1 LSDRPTTQ
9 VAVGIDSQR
18 PTTIVVPE
26 RILFPMRLSFL
37 SPAPDA
43 PQDPERSK
51 SELVDEAMECY
62 VDWREECA
70 AVESAYGRW
79 SSASPEGAEL
89 PYAAYSA
96 ALDREQSAA
105 GVYRRALERLARVC

>member
-1 LSDRPTTQ
+1 
-9 VAVGIDSQR
+9 
-18 PTTIVVPE
+18 VVLE
-26 RILFPMRLSFL
+26 RILLPMRLGFL
-37 SPAPDA
+37 TGPPPDA
-43 PQDPERSK
+43 PQGDPELSK
-51 SELVDEAMECY
+51 SELVDEAMDCY

-70 AVESAYGRW
+70 AVEAAYGRW
-79 SSASPEGAEL
+79 SSAYPEATEL

>member
-1 LSDRPTTQ
+1 
-9 VAVGIDSQR
+9 VGQ
-18 PTTIVVPE
+18 E
-26 RILFPMRLSFL
+26 RILFPMRLGFL
-37 SPAPDA
+37 TGPPPDA

-51 SELVDEAMECY
+51 SELVDEAMDCY

-70 AVESAYGRW
+70 AVEAAYGRW
-79 SSASPEGAEL
+79 SSTSPEAAEL